1 MHRRFKRFYTVGYRI
16 ACFNWRYGTV
26 SQIGGSLCLK
36 YFRENFIGW
45 SLTSE
50 IVSLTDGVCVI
61 KATVKDE
68 NDRAIATGI
77 AYEKEGSSFINEASF
92 IENCETSAF
101 GRALGNLGIGIDTSI
116 ASADE
121 VSNAQLNQK
130 SGYKKIDFEQVRKN
144 IAEADNELD
153 LNKLWND
160 IPAKLRQYFID
171 DFKKRKA
178 EI

>member
-1 MHRRFKRFYTVGYRI
+1 MKSINIKGKQYVEVNERI
-16 ACFNWRYGTV
+16 
-26 SQIGGSLCLK
+26 K
-36 YFRENFIGW
+36 HFRENYVGW

-50 IVSLTDGVCVI
+50 IVSLADGVCVI
-61 KATVKDE
+61 KATVKDKD
-68 NDRAIATGI
+68 DRAIATGI

-153 LNKLWND
+153 LNKLWNE
-160 IPAKLRQYFID
+160 IPEKLRQYFID